1 MDRTTFNPYRE
12 GSSPSSNQTPRP
24 SSNPSSRS
32 SSNPSSRPSP
42 MPVRK
47 KGFNK
52 LLLLIPVAVVVVM
65 LLMGGIGY
73 AVYRFVLDT
82 DEKTEIISQP
92 STISASEGIR
102 MLNGLDLSLSKIQEV
117 ELRVANDNDPEQVEK
132 FKRRVIALKH
142 IYTEGFLV
150 DHHSLQSLNS
160 VYMLHATEFS
170 EQQVA
175 VLRWFFGL
183 QPADRQ
189 RWEYIQGSVENFVD
203 FRQKMEAEIANKYQN
218 Q

>member
-1 MDRTTFNPYRE
+1 
-12 GSSPSSNQTPRP
+12 
-24 SSNPSSRS
+24 
-32 SSNPSSRPSP
+32 

-117 ELRVANDNDPEQVEK
+117 ELRVAYDNDPEQVEK